1 MIYLDYVSTTPLN
14 QEVNHMY
21 QSLLNDYFAN
31 ADSLY
36 SLGLKTSALMEKS
49 RELTARMLKVL
60 PEEIIFTSGAS
71 ESNSTA
77 IKGCA
82 FQYQNRG
89 KHIITTSVEHS
100 SVYQSCLQLRD
111 VFGFEV
117 DFIAVDQDGKINLQ
131 EFESMIRDDTILVTL
146 MYVNNEVGMIFPIK
160 EISQIIQKKNPK
172 VKLHVDMVQAL
183 GKLPVDLSYVDLA
196 SFSAHKIYGLKGS
209 GVLYKKAS
217 TSIVPLINGG
227 QQEQQLRGGTSN
239 TATHTMFAKTLRL
252 ALENLN
258 QNYHYVTSLNQYVR
272 EQLSQ
277 IPDIIINTPSQ
288 QFSPYIL
295 NFSCVGYKPEVILH
309 ALEMHECYVSTKST
323 CSSHKNDV
331 SRTLQAMGIDEKIAK
346 SAIRISFSHHTTQ
359 DEIDKFLFY
368 LKQALKTIKKQR

>member
-14 QEVNHMY
+14 QEVNRMY

-49 RELTARMLKVL
+49 RELTAQLLHVL

-89 KHIITTSVEHS
+89 KHIITTAVEHS
-100 SVYQSCLQLRD
+100 SVYQSCVQLRD
-111 VFGFEV
+111 VFGFDV
-117 DFIAVDQDGKINLQ
+117 DFISVDENGQLDLQ
-131 EFESMIRDDTILVTL
+131 QLEKTIRPDTIFITL
-146 MYVNNEVGMIFPIK
+146 MYVNNEVGMVFPI
-160 EISQIIQKKNPK
+160 EEVYQIIQRTNPK

-183 GKLPVDLSYVDLA
+183 GKIPVDLSHVDLA

-209 GVLYKKAS
+209 GVLYKKSS
-217 TSIVPLINGG
+217 TSIIPLINGG
-227 QQEQQLRGGTSN
+227 QQEHQLRGGTSN

-252 ALENLN
+252 ALENLD
-258 QNYHYVTSLNQYVR
+258 QKYRYVTSLNQYVR

-277 IPDIIINTPSQ
+277 MTDVVINTPAQ
-288 QFSPYIL
+288 HVSPYIL
-295 NFSCVGYKPEVILH
+295 NFSCVGYKPEVLLH
-309 ALEMHECYVSTKST
+309 ALEMNECYVSTKST
-323 CSSHKNDV
+323 CSSHKNDI
-331 SRTLQAMGIDEKIAK
+331 SRTLQAMGIDENIAK
-346 SAIRISFSHHTTQ
+346 SAIRISFSHHTTK
-359 DEIDKFLFY
+359 DEIDEFLFY
-368 LKQALKTIKKQR
+368 LKQVLQTIKKQR

>member
-14 QEVNHMY
+14 QEVNRMY

-49 RELTARMLKVL
+49 RELTAQLLHVL

-89 KHIITTSVEHS
+89 KHIITTAVEHS
-100 SVYQSCLQLRD
+100 SVYQSCVQLRD
-111 VFGFEV
+111 VFGFDV
-117 DFIAVDQDGKINLQ
+117 DFISVDENGQLDLQ
-131 EFESMIRDDTILVTL
+131 QLKKTIRPDTIFITL
-146 MYVNNEVGMIFPIK
+146 MYVNNEVGMVFPI
-160 EISQIIQKKNPK
+160 EEVYQIIQRTNPK

-183 GKLPVDLSYVDLA
+183 GKIPVDLSHVDLA

-209 GVLYKKAS
+209 GVLYKKSS
-217 TSIVPLINGG
+217 TSIIPLINGG
-227 QQEQQLRGGTSN
+227 QQEHQLRGGTSN

-252 ALENLN
+252 ALENLD
-258 QNYHYVTSLNQYVR
+258 QKYRYVTSLNQYVR

-277 IPDIIINTPSQ
+277 MTDVVINTPAQ
-288 QFSPYIL
+288 HVSPYIL
-295 NFSCVGYKPEVILH
+295 NFSCVGYKPEVLLH
-309 ALEMHECYVSTKST
+309 ALEMNECYVSTKST
-323 CSSHKNDV
+323 CSSHKNDI
-331 SRTLQAMGIDEKIAK
+331 SRTLQAMGIDENIAK
-346 SAIRISFSHHTTQ
+346 SAIRISFSHHTTK
-359 DEIDKFLFY
+359 DEIDEFLFY
-368 LKQALKTIKKQR
+368 LKQVLQTIKKQR